1 MDLDRAGP
9 RLVRV
14 VVTAEPPPPGT
25 QVVNRTIDILECF
38 LDRPRWGVTDI
49 ANEVGLSP
57 STAHRLVR
65 ALVARGYLE
74 QDESGGQYAFG
85 HNAALLGQV
94 LRGRFG
100 FDRVMPILERVAA
113 ETGESVNMGLL
124 DGPTVVVAARVP
136 SPQPLRFDQPVG
148 TRLSPHCS
156 SMGKALLAFDAPNG
170 PASLD
175 ELRFDAIT
183 ANTITS
189 RERFQEELAEV
200 KARGF
205 STDDEESIV
214 GVSCVGAPI
223 LNRSGRAKAA
233 MAIQAPTARLSPERA
248 VELAELVKAVTA
260 EISAVYP
267 E

>member
-1 MDLDRAGP
+1 
-9 RLVRV
+9 
-14 VVTAEPPPPGT
+14 
-25 QVVNRTIDILECF
+25 
-38 LDRPRWGVTDI
+38 
-49 ANEVGLSP
+49 
-57 STAHRLVR
+57 VR

-85 HNAALLGQV
+85 YNAAVLGQV

-100 FDRVMPILERVAA
+100 FDRVLPILERVAA

-124 DGPTVVVAARVP
+124 DGPSVVVAARVP

-148 TRLSPHCS
+148 TRLAPHCS
-156 SMGKALLAFDAPNG
+156 SMGKSLLAFGAPNG

-175 ELRFDAIT
+175 ELDFHPVTD
-183 ANTITS
+183 NTITS
-189 RERFQEELAEV
+189 IDRFREELDLVRE
-200 KARGF
+200 RGF

-248 VELAELVKAVTA
+248 IELAKLVREVTA
-260 EISAVYP
+260 EISEVYP

>member
-1 MDLDRAGP
+1 M
-9 RLVRV
+9 
-14 VVTAEPPPPGT
+14 TESPPPGT

-136 SPQPLRFDQPVG
+136 SAQPLRFDQPVG

-175 ELRFDAIT
+175 DLSFEAVT
-183 ANTITS
+183 ANTITCPD
-189 RERFQEELAEV
+189 RFADELAQV
-200 KARGF
+200 KELGF

-223 LNRSGRAKAA
+223 LNRAGRAKAA
-233 MAIQAPTARLSPERA
+233 MAIQAPTARLNEERA
-248 VELAELVKAVTA
+248 AELAQLVKVVTA